1 MTSGTSNVDEARRA
15 LGKRLRELRQQAGL
29 SGVELAESLS
39 WAGSKIS
46 KIENG
51 RQAPT
56 DQDVRAWTGATGAE
70 DQAES
75 LLTALRN
82 LELQHAEWQ
91 RLLRGGVRAH
101 QLTLSRQD
109 EKTTL
114 FRGFENTV
122 VPGLLQT
129 AEYAR
134 ARFAQVVLVHKV
146 PNDINEAVKQRM
158 QRQEMLYRP
167 DKRFHIVITES
178 VLRYR
183 LVSADIMLGQL
194 DRLMAIASMRNIKL
208 GVIPFTAKYVTDPRH
223 GFWLLDDEL
232 VRVETYSA
240 ELNLRQPEE
249 IELYSR
255 IFEKHAAV
263 ASYGPAARGIIGRA
277 LQELADE
284 ADEPGSLFLLTD
296 PSPDFARKFRKFLH
310 KEICLL

>member
-1 MTSGTSNVDEARRA
+1 MANGTSNVDEARRA
-15 LGKRLRELRQQAGL
+15 LGKRLRELRQSAGL
-29 SGVELAESLS
+29 SGVELAESLA
-39 WAGSKIS
+39 WVGSKIS

-51 RQAPT
+51 KQTPT
-56 DQDVRAWTGATGAE
+56 DQDIRAWTGATGTE
-70 DQAES
+70 DEAES
-75 LLTALRN
+75 LLAALHN

-91 RLLRGGVRAH
+91 RLLRGGLKSH
-101 QLTLSRQD
+101 QLTLSQQD
-109 EKTTL
+109 EKTRL

-129 AEYAR
+129 SEYAR
-134 ARFAQVVLVHKV
+134 ARFAAAVLVHKV

-167 DKRFHIVITES
+167 DKRFHIVMTES

-183 LVSADIMLGQL
+183 LMSIDIILGQL
-194 DRLMAIASMRNIKL
+194 DRLLAVASMRNIKL
-208 GVIPFTAKYVTDPRH
+208 GVIPFHTQYVTDPRH

-249 IELYSR
+249 IQLYSR
-255 IFEKHAAV
+255 IFEQHAAV
-263 ASYGPAARGIIGRA
+263 ASYGPAARAIIGRV

-284 ADEPGSLFLLTD
+284 AGEADSGS
-296 PSPDFARKFRKFLH
+296 
-310 KEICLL
+310 

>member
-1 MTSGTSNVDEARRA
+1 MTNGTSNVDEARRA
-15 LGKRLRELRQQAGL
+15 LGKRLRELRQMAGL

-39 WAGSKIS
+39 WVGSKIS

-51 RQAPT
+51 KQTPT
-56 DQDVRAWTGATGAE
+56 DQDIRAWTGATGTE

-75 LLTALRN
+75 LLTALHN

-91 RLLRGGVRAH
+91 RLLRGGLKSH
-101 QLTLSRQD
+101 QLTLSQQD
-109 EKTTL
+109 EKTKL

-134 ARFAQVVLVHKV
+134 ARFAQAVLVHKV

-158 QRQEMLYRP
+158 QRQEMLYRL

-183 LVSADIMLGQL
+183 LMSIDIILGQL
-194 DRLMAIASMRNIKL
+194 DRLLAIASMRNIKL
-208 GVIPFTAKYVTDPRH
+208 GVIPFQTQYVTDPRH

-240 ELNLRQPEE
+240 ELNLRQPQE
-249 IELYSR
+249 IELYTR
-255 IFEKHAAV
+255 IFEQHAAI
-263 ASYGPAARGIIGRA
+263 ASYGPTARGIIGRA

-284 ADEPGSLFLLTD
+284 ADESGS
-296 PSPDFARKFRKFLH
+296 
-310 KEICLL
+310 

>member
-1 MTSGTSNVDEARRA
+1 MANGTSNVDEARRA
-15 LGKRLRELRQQAGL
+15 LGKRLRELRQMAGL

-39 WAGSKIS
+39 WVGSKVS

-51 RQAPT
+51 RQTPT
-56 DQDVRAWTGATGAE
+56 DQDIRAWTGATGADDE
-70 DQAES
+70 TDS
-75 LLTALRN
+75 LLSALHN

-91 RLLRGGVRAH
+91 RLLRAGLKSH
-101 QLTLSRQD
+101 QLSLSQQD

-134 ARFAQVVLVHKV
+134 ARFAQAMLVHKV
-146 PNDINEAVKQRM
+146 RNDVNEAVKQRM

-183 LVSADIMLGQL
+183 LVTTDIMLGQL
-194 DRLMAIASMRNIKL
+194 DRLMAIASIRNVKL
-208 GVIPFTAKYVTDPRH
+208 GVIGFNTKYVTDPRH
-223 GFWLLDDEL
+223 GFWLLDNDL

-255 IFEKHAAV
+255 IFEQHAAA
-263 ASYGPAARGIIGRA
+263 ASYGPAARAIIGRA
-277 LQELADE
+277 LQELAEEAAE
-284 ADEPGSLFLLTD
+284 ADPGS
-296 PSPDFARKFRKFLH
+296 
-310 KEICLL
+310 

>member
-1 MTSGTSNVDEARRA
+1 MANGTSNVDEARRA
-15 LGKRLRELRQQAGL
+15 LGKRLRELRQSAGL
-29 SGVELAESLS
+29 SGVELAESLA
-39 WAGSKIS
+39 WVGSKIS

-51 RQAPT
+51 KQTPT
-56 DQDVRAWTGATGAE
+56 DQDIRAWTGATGTE
-70 DQAES
+70 DEAES
-75 LLTALRN
+75 LLAALHN

-91 RLLRGGVRAH
+91 RLLRGGLKSH
-101 QLTLSRQD
+101 QLTLSQQD
-109 EKTTL
+109 EKTRL

-134 ARFAQVVLVHKV
+134 ARFAAAVLVHKV

-183 LVSADIMLGQL
+183 LMSIDIILGQL
-194 DRLMAIASMRNIKL
+194 DRMLAITSMRNIKL
-208 GVIPFTAKYVTDPRH
+208 GVIPFHTQYVTDPRH

-249 IELYSR
+249 IQLYSR
-255 IFEKHAAV
+255 IFEQHAAV
-263 ASYGPAARGIIGRA
+263 ASYGPAARAIIGRV

-284 ADEPGSLFLLTD
+284 AGEADSGS
-296 PSPDFARKFRKFLH
+296 
-310 KEICLL
+310 

>member
-1 MTSGTSNVDEARRA
+1 MTNGTKASVDEARRA
-15 LGKRLRELRQQAGL
+15 LGKRLRELRQMAGL

-39 WAGSKIS
+39 WVGSKIS

-51 RQAPT
+51 KQTPT
-56 DQDVRAWTGATGAE
+56 DQDIRAWTGATSTE
-70 DQAES
+70 DQAEA
-75 LLTALRN
+75 LLTALHN

-91 RLLRGGVRAH
+91 RLLRGGLKSH
-101 QLTLSRQD
+101 QLTLSQQD
-109 EKTTL
+109 EKTSL

-122 VPGLLQT
+122 VPGLVQT

-134 ARFAQVVLVHKV
+134 ARFAQVALVHKV

-158 QRQEMLYRP
+158 QRQEMLYRQ
-167 DKRFHIVITES
+167 DKRFHIVVTES

-183 LVSADIMLGQL
+183 LVSTDIMLGQL

-208 GVIPFTAKYVTDPRH
+208 GVIPFTTKYVADPRH
-223 GFWLLDDEL
+223 GFWLLNSEL

-249 IELYSR
+249 IALYTR
-255 IFEKHAAV
+255 IFEQHAAI

-284 ADEPGSLFLLTD
+284 GDVGDSGS
-296 PSPDFARKFRKFLH
+296 
-310 KEICLL
+310 

>member
-1 MTSGTSNVDEARRA
+1 
-15 LGKRLRELRQQAGL
+15 
-29 SGVELAESLS
+29 VELAESLA
-39 WAGSKIS
+39 WVGSKIS

-51 RQAPT
+51 KQTPT
-56 DQDVRAWTGATGAE
+56 DQDIRAWTGATGTE
-70 DQAES
+70 DEAES
-75 LLTALRN
+75 LLAALHN

-91 RLLRGGVRAH
+91 RLLRGGLKSH
-101 QLTLSRQD
+101 QLTLSQQD
-109 EKTTL
+109 EKTRL

-129 AEYAR
+129 SEYAR
-134 ARFAQVVLVHKV
+134 ARFAAAVLVHKV

-167 DKRFHIVITES
+167 DKRFHIVMTES

-183 LVSADIMLGQL
+183 LMSIDIILGQL
-194 DRLMAIASMRNIKL
+194 DRLLAVASMRNIKL
-208 GVIPFTAKYVTDPRH
+208 GVIPFHTQYVTDPRH

-249 IELYSR
+249 IQLYSR
-255 IFEKHAAV
+255 IFEQHAAV
-263 ASYGPAARGIIGRA
+263 ASYGPAARAIIGRV

-284 ADEPGSLFLLTD
+284 AGEADSGS
-296 PSPDFARKFRKFLH
+296 
-310 KEICLL
+310 